1 MQLFSIG
8 LYMLNMD
15 GTRLLDPDT
24 NEPIPTYD
32 NKNIQTFARAWTG
45 FYRTEVRGNIEE
57 DINNRIDPMSINGY
71 WRDAH
76 PKIDLKKGYI
86 GDVYPLCSDL
96 PEQQFLREGASY
108 RLLGSSAV
116 PDLHSQPSSWDSEE
130 RNEKQIQISSSSSL
144 YQELCNAGNNGCD
157 FKSVV
162 RIRDNLSCTGE
173 ECSLDNLRVV
183 RVQTSPP
190 IYYEYVRPPCVDL
203 SFYNNAKKITKDAPG
218 ENVVMCADPRLHVAM
233 NACCLSS
240 NDRADNLC
248 RFASERLSYA
258 RSQSLCRSQSSSA
271 DTCDW
276 TRLNKNDCDDSEKE
290 KWHWTN
296 ADCSV
301 LAKGKYPQVLSSS
314 RYFTSN
320 SIVHTFYSN
329 S

>member
-116 PDLHSQPSSWDSEE
+116 PDLHSQPSSWMYAICE
-130 RNEKQIQISSSSSL
+130 RGIEP
-144 YQELCNAGNNGCD
+144 
-157 FKSVV
+157 KS
-162 RIRDNLSCTGE
+162 IN
-173 ECSLDNLRVV
+173 
-183 RVQTSPP
+183 
-190 IYYEYVRPPCVDL
+190 EYVKYCF
-203 SFYNNAKKITKDAPG
+203 SQ
-218 ENVVMCADPRLHVAM
+218 
-233 NACCLSS
+233 
-240 NDRADNLC
+240 LC
-248 RFASERLSYA
+248 FC
-258 RSQSLCRSQSSSA
+258 SQ
-271 DTCDW
+271 
-276 TRLNKNDCDDSEKE
+276 KN
-290 KWHWTN
+290 
-296 ADCSV
+296 
-301 LAKGKYPQVLSSS
+301 
-314 RYFTSN
+314 F
-320 SIVHTFYSN
+320 
-329 S
+329 